1 MLMAWKLFVLMK
13 ADVKIDCVLKLYC
26 NVFLHLLLIPAKQTK
41 SKDTAPATW
50 KFCQE
55 QINISSD
62 THMAYCP
69 TMAAFFTKKHRRY
82 FKLLCW
88 QVEHFHPKLDQ
99 FKQMA
104 SIYWYYGYNISHSDT
119 FPKLLWSHWWDKGKS
134 FLVWKKN
141 KIKECIILEW
151 KASCSSVSCC
161 LKWSAALFCLLFSTF
176 VFRVVCPAGNTYP
189 ITEYF

>member
-1 MLMAWKLFVLMK
+1 MDIYHFSQFPPVLLYTRKFIHNTELPMLMAWKLFVLMK

-62 THMAYCP
+62 TRMAYCP
-69 TMAAFFTKKHRRY
+69 TMAAFYTKKHRRY

-88 QVEHFHPKLDQ
+88 QVEHFHPKLHQ
-99 FKQMA
+99 FKQM
-104 SIYWYYGYNISHSDT
+104 SFYLLVLWLQYFT
-119 FPKLLWSHWWDKGKS
+119 FRHI
-134 FLVWKKN
+134 FEV
-141 KIKECIILEW
+141 IM
-151 KASCSSVSCC
+151 
-161 LKWSAALFCLLFSTF
+161 
-176 VFRVVCPAGNTYP
+176 
-189 ITEYF
+189 ITLMG